1 MGTSTNYSGPPHW
14 QSAKTETTRL
24 GGAGPI
30 SDAQAASVLSTYVG
44 QMLTADSLGFGPAL
58 ATGTQTPDTQIG
70 TGGDGLGG
78 NRGSATSG
86 GSGGGG
92 GGGGGRGSGGGG
104 GRPRRIGRSARTVA
118 RGIGSFLSDV
128 VNLGFA
134 AALAQRGITDLSG
147 KTPEEIVM
155 TLADIFGGPANLIDE
170 TALREALIALMQDWT
185 EDVQTIEGL
194 DQAVLRAA
202 QDISVTLRRFLA
214 HYIFEVYKTVGY
226 HGILEVDPVRWT
238 VGSEK

>member
-1 MGTSTNYSGPPHW
+1 M
-14 QSAKTETTRL
+14 
-24 GGAGPI
+24 
-30 SDAQAASVLSTYVG
+30 
-44 QMLTADSLGFGPAL
+44 
-58 ATGTQTPDTQIG
+58 
-70 TGGDGLGG
+70 
-78 NRGSATSG
+78 
-86 GSGGGG
+86 
-92 GGGGGRGSGGGG
+92 
-104 GRPRRIGRSARTVA
+104 
-118 RGIGSFLSDV
+118 
-128 VNLGFA
+128 NLGFA

-155 TLADIFGGPANLIDE
+155 TLADIFGGPASLIDE

-226 HGILEVDPVRWT
+226 HGILEQHGYEKAEGMVGQIRQFIDSKVNVVNSTRNLASIDWMGDEGARIVNGIVKDT
-238 VGSEK
+238 VAIFSEGEQ